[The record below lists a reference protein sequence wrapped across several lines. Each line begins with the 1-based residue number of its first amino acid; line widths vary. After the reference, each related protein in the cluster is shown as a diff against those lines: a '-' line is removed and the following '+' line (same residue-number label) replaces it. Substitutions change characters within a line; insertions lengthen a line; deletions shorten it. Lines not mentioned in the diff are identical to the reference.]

1 MIKAVAHLWSFRF
14 HPFGYLIRPARAGV
28 RGDPGFASFSNAALQ
43 EIIAVNAIALR
54 IHFVGYVP
62 ARSARRFNAA
72 KLWHPPA
79 TFTLPPEAHP

>member
-1 MIKAVAHLWSFRF
+1 MEL
-14 HPFGYLIRPARAGV
+14 PFSSVRLPDPAGTR